1 MKGTVVFDN
10 KSNTLPYVT
19 YQRFV
24 GRDPCVD
31 WCGVMPEVPLDLQG
45 LLVPVI
51 QGVEAVQDGVAPGP
65 ILGEKK
71 EPSTS
76 FTGAPPLALY

>member
-1 MKGTVVFDN
+1 
-10 KSNTLPYVT
+10 
-19 YQRFV
+19 
-24 GRDPCVD
+24 
-31 WCGVMPEVPLDLQG
+31 MPEVPLDLQG